1 MFSKRRRYQRELLPV
16 VQAKL
21 EHKKVVVLQN
31 QVSVFFV
38 LPFSICILLNAV
50 FTFDDAFKI

>member
-31 QVSVFFV
+31 QVKFCS
-38 LPFSICILLNAV
+38 
-50 FTFDDAFKI
+50 